1 MGDGGGCDVLGGFGC
16 NLGTSV
22 VGVSSN
28 VYGVSWGVS
37 WGFPGVSGGFRDD
50 MADRFSKIEG
60 VSSGPVKF

>member
-1 MGDGGGCDVLGGFGC
+1 MGDGGEGDVLGGYGG

-28 VYGVSWGVS
+28 VYGVSWVVS
-37 WGFPGVSGGFRDD
+37 WWFPEVPGEFRHD
-50 MADRFSKIEG
+50 MTDHFSKIEG